1 MTSDKF
7 LCGLPILQ
15 LIENGDV
22 FQKVINTLLI
32 HCVNLFQG
40 TRKEAGQRLQL
51 GNTHVKQICDK
62 VSLCIF

>member
-22 FQKVINTLLI
+22 FQKVINTLF
-32 HCVNLFQG
+32 NY
-40 TRKEAGQRLQL
+40 T
-51 GNTHVKQICDK
+51 
-62 VSLCIF
+62 